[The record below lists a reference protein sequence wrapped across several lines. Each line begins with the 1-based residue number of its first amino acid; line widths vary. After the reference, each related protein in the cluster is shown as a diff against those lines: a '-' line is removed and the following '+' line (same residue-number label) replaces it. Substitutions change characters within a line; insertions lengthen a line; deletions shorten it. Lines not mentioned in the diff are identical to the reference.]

1 MNESQNSCRDLY
13 DCSCPELDILCDIA
27 RKHGS
32 FGSRLTGAG
41 WGGCSIH
48 LMAEDK
54 VGEITQAWK
63 KEYYDKYKPGLSA
76 EEFAEAIVVSK
87 PGIGA
92 VFQKLA

>member
-1 MNESQNSCRDLY
+1 MNESQDSCRDSY
-13 DCSCPELDILCDIA
+13 ECSCPELDVLCDIA

-54 VGEITQAWK
+54 VEEITQAWK
-63 KEYYDKYKPGLSA
+63 KEYYDKYLPNLS
-76 EEFAEAIVVSK
+76 EKDFKDAIVVSK

-92 VFQKLA
+92 VFYRVA